1 MSREQ
6 YIKRLIKENG
16 YTLKDFAQQIGMPYS
31 TLLSML
37 NGSIGGAAID
47 SVLKICRGLG
57 ITISNLQQHVQNFDE
72 NDRFGIT
79 EAERR
84 LITQYR
90 LHPDMQAAVNK
101 LLSFEAGIG

>member
-6 YIKRLIKENG
+6 YIKRLIKEKG
-16 YTLKDFAQQIGMPYS
+16 CTIKDFAQDIGMPYS

-47 SVLKICRGLG
+47 NAIKICRGLG
-57 ITISNLQQHVQNFDE
+57 ITIGDLQQHVKNYDE
-72 NDRFGIT
+72 DDHFEIT

-90 LHPDMQAAVNK
+90 LHPDMQEAVHK
-101 LLSFEAGIG
+101 LLDFDPGKG